1 MLTNVETGEA
11 VDMNDPAAL
20 NFGPKGTGA
29 ADAKRVWAFCLE
41 GGVYSITAFDEL
53 GEGSF

>member
-1 MLTNVETGEA
+1 VLTNVETGEA

-53 GEGSF
+53 GEGW